1 MKTLYEV
8 LNIDLADQHTKAR
21 KLSVLDSMGL
31 TGDLL
36 DNVTDAIEEMDIP
49 ADDERHHWIQK
60 LGRASGVDLLTIGK
74 VQPENMIAM
83 AGLGDDFTEAVKV
96 ATSTARKLNQK
107 TIDAERD
114 LNKDMIPDNTDLE

>member
-74 VQPENMIAM
+74 VQPEHMNYMVALEDEAFAACVKQATAIAKQLNYEVQQVE
-83 AGLGDDFTEAVKV
+83 AELQTELASEK
-96 ATSTARKLNQK
+96 
-107 TIDAERD
+107 
-114 LNKDMIPDNTDLE
+114 

>member
-60 LGRASGVDLLTIGK
+60 LGRASGVDLLTIVK